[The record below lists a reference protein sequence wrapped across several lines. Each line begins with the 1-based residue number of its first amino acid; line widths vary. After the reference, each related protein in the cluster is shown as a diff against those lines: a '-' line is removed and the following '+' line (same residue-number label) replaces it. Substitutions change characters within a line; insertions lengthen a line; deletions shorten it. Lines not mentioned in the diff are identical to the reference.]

1 MIIFKYELADA
12 WGCHIS
18 DVTVSEKK
26 DYVEISCFDY
36 TNGEFE
42 DLKYTYE
49 SNTHDTKIDMAK
61 INKIKEI
68 LLDNLDLMEY
78 DTLESPPPC
87 ILDGVIN
94 SFTFG
99 FDYDT
104 SVKITGHNL
113 WAMYRKEIGWLDN
126 EHIHATRVVKVFEL
140 ISDVLKSCGV
150 DEKYLQLV

>member
-1 MIIFKYELADA
+1 MIIFKYELAA
-12 WGCHIS
+12 WICPIS
-18 DVTVSEKK
+18 DVTISEEN
-26 DYVEISCFDY
+26 DSVEISCFDY
-36 TNGEFE
+36 KTGEFE
-42 DLKYTYE
+42 ELKYTYG
-49 SNTHDTKIDMAK
+49 SNTNDTKIDMTK

-68 LLDNLDLMEY
+68 LIDNLELMEY
-78 DTLESPPPC
+78 DALESPPPC

-126 EHIHATRVVKVFEL
+126 EHIRATKVVKVFEL

-150 DEKYLQLV
+150 DEKYLRLV